1 LDRIEELFKRID
13 LPYSIY
19 NRGLYAD
26 LKERGELDQIGEIY
40 NGPTIEPTEIEEPI
54 ESVIEESTVMIERP
68 MIESVIEYV
77 MESIINE
84 PVVVERPMV
93 EQVIQPIVEEPVVE
107 AKPQKEKRTI
117 I

>member
-1 LDRIEELFKRID
+1 
-13 LPYSIY
+13 
-19 NRGLYAD
+19 
-26 LKERGELDQIGEIY
+26 
-40 NGPTIEPTEIEEPI
+40 
-54 ESVIEESTVMIERP
+54 MIERP

-84 PVVVERPMV
+84 PVVVERPIV
-93 EQVIQPIVEEPVVE
+93 EEVIQPIVEEPVVE